1 MSPRARSAPTA
12 PVMSVAIQ
20 RFLTDVGATR
30 PASTTSVYRALLRH
44 FSTDTLTPQEFTL
57 PMCRS
62 ALDAIEN
69 KRTAYTAA
77 SVLNTFFG
85 YCRRQRWID
94 RPKRIRLR
102 HEAAPPPIPPTDDEF
117 RAIWLAARHHPDS
130 GARLLV
136 LLVSYGLSLDEV
148 RSIKWSDVDP
158 KAERIAVRT
167 ARGGY
172 KRFVPLHPVL
182 ARLLSERERRGPRIF
197 DLSEWGLRR
206 HLNQVVTSAGLRHLT
221 PSHFKFRLK
230 LDWIEEFADTDHLPS
245 RGRLPL
251 DRQRKLNRPGRL
263 IGALDPGV
271 LQAAPE
277 DAQTNP

>member
-1 MSPRARSAPTA
+1 
-12 PVMSVAIQ
+12 
-20 RFLTDVGATR
+20 
-30 PASTTSVYRALLRH
+30 VYRALLRH

-57 PMCRS
+57 HKCKS
-62 ALDAIEN
+62 ALNAIEN
-69 KRTAYTAA
+69 KRTAYTTA
-77 SVLNTFFG
+77 SALNAFFS

-94 RPKRIRLR
+94 RPRRIRFR
-102 HEAAPPPIPPTDDEF
+102 REAAPPPIPPTDNEL
-117 RAIWLAARHHPDS
+117 RAIWLAARHDPDS

-172 KRFVPLHPVL
+172 IRFVPLHPVL
-182 ARLLSERERRGPRIF
+182 ARLLSERERSGSRIF
-197 DLSEWGLRR
+197 DLSIMSLRR
-206 HLNQVVTSAGLRHLT
+206 RLNQVVTSAGLRHLT

-230 LDWIEEFADTDHLPS
+230 LDWINEFADTDHLPS

-263 IGALDPGV
+263 MGAPDPGV
-271 LQAAPE
+271 LQARPG
-277 DAQTNP
+277 DAV